1 MARFIYTNFKP
12 LSQDARMHGGA
23 SYRTSYHVGEKS
35 ESSVL
40 GGGDLGWLGGG
51 ARRRPSHQPDSGAL
65 RDSAGRSDQRRVP
78 GSSVDQRGCPLIG
91 GAGRSVQRVEDVRLS
106 LLAEIA
112 TTVPAGRDLRFITTG
127 LKITTDLER
136 IGDMAVNF
144 CERALELNQEPQ
156 LKPYIDI
163 PRMATISQR
172 MIRES
177 LDAFVR
183 EDTDLALKVCKDDQE
198 VDDLNSQIFRET
210 ISFMI
215 GDPLTINRAMKI
227 SSISKYLERIAD
239 HATNIAEMVIFMV
252 KGKSIRHMKELPASI

>member
-1 MARFIYTNFKP
+1 MANEHTDKRYEEELKKLREEILY
-12 LSQDARMHGGA
+12 MGGLVEDQIQKA
-23 SYRTSYHVGEKS
+23 VKS
-35 ESSVL
+35 LVE
-40 GGGDLGWLGGG
+40 
-51 ARRRPSHQPDSGAL
+51 
-65 RDSAGRSDQRRVP
+65 RDS
-78 GSSVDQRGCPLIG
+78 
-91 GAGRSVQRVEDVRLS
+91 E
-106 LLAEIA
+106 LAEIIVERDREVNRLDIDIDDLCIRLLA
-112 TTVPAGRDLRFITTG
+112 LHQPAGRDLRFITTG
-127 LKITTDLER
+127 LKITKDLER

-144 CERALELNQEPQ
+144 SERTLELNQEPQ

-163 PRMATISQR
+163 PRMATIAQR

-215 GDPLTINRAMKI
+215 ADPQTINRAMKI
-227 SSISKYLERIAD
+227 SSVSKYLERIAD

-252 KGKSIRHMKELPASI
+252 KGKSIRHLKELPASV

>member
-1 MARFIYTNFKP
+1 MQAQHTDKRYDEDLKRLREDILY
-12 LSQDARMHGGA
+12 MGGLVEDQIQKA
-23 SYRTSYHVGEKS
+23 V
-35 ESSVL
+35 SSLVE
-40 GGGDLGWLGGG
+40 
-51 ARRRPSHQPDSGAL
+51 
-65 RDSAGRSDQRRVP
+65 RDSALAETIIERDHEVNRL
-78 GSSVDQRGCPLIG
+78 D
-91 GAGRSVQRVEDVRLS
+91 VEIDDLCIQ
-106 LLAEIA
+106 LLALHQ
-112 TTVPAGRDLRFITTG
+112 PAARDLRFITTA

-136 IGDMAVNF
+136 IGDMAVNI
-144 CERALELNQEPQ
+144 CERALELNEEPQ

-163 PRMATISQR
+163 PRMARTSER

-215 GDPLTINRAMKI
+215 EDPHTINRAMKI

-239 HATNIAEMVIFMV
+239 HATNIAEMVVFMV
-252 KGKSIRHMKELPASI
+252 KGKSIRHMKVIPQSI

>member
-1 MARFIYTNFKP
+1 M
-12 LSQDARMHGGA
+12 LSQHTDKRYGEDLKKLREDILYMGGL
-23 SYRTSYHVGEKS
+23 VEDQIQKS
-35 ESSVL
+35 VSSLVE
-40 GGGDLGWLGGG
+40 
-51 ARRRPSHQPDSGAL
+51 
-65 RDSAGRSDQRRVP
+65 RDSALAETIIERDHEVNRL
-78 GSSVDQRGCPLIG
+78 D
-91 GAGRSVQRVEDVRLS
+91 VEIDDLCIQ
-106 LLAEIA
+106 LLALHQ
-112 TTVPAGRDLRFITTG
+112 PAARDLRFITTA

-136 IGDMAVNF
+136 IGDMAVNI
-144 CERALELNQEPQ
+144 CERALELNEEPQ

-163 PRMATISQR
+163 PRMARTSER

-215 GDPLTINRAMKI
+215 EDPHTINRAMKI

-239 HATNIAEMVIFMV
+239 HATNIAEMVVFMV
-252 KGKSIRHMKELPASI
+252 KGKSIRHMKVIPQSI